1 MQYSFL
7 GFSTLKMRELNLD
20 VKDMIILR
28 YFVDFKD
35 SGKMLFEIVN
45 GRKYYWINYK
55 TMEEEMP
62 HLELGKKAI
71 MKRMHKLRD
80 MGILDHYTKKEGGT
94 FSYFA
99 LGVKYFDLITKTSLI
114 KNEFDNKEE
123 KAEEE
128 NLKKKESIGQ
138 RGEIVEIDKI
148 DNESKEPV
156 INYVQ
161 PDPKKEEGLSSMID
175 KGCLSKSTA
184 KINLLNDFSAKEI
197 DNNIKKAADEIIEYL
212 NSKINA
218 KYNPSSYRNIK
229 LIKSRLKEGYSISDF
244 KEVIDKK
251 AEAWLGTEFEQYLT
265 PQTLFGAKF
274 EIYLNQKI
282 LPKAVKNKISYEA
295 PKLRFNNFKSREYDY
310 DALERKLLG
319 WN

>member
-35 SGKMLFEIVN
+35 SGKMLYEIVN
-45 GRKYYWINYK
+45 GRKYYWINYR

-99 LGVKYFDLITKTSLI
+99 LGPKYYELINKVNNYEKT
-114 KNEFDNKEE
+114 KEE
-123 KAEEE
+123 KLKEKQLKELNEIKTDCTDKQGVIKYSQAINEEE
-128 NLKKKESIGQ
+128 KGVSL
-138 RGEIVEIDKI
+138 KI
-148 DNESKEPV
+148 DRAYLQKYP
-156 INYVQ
+156 
-161 PDPKKEEGLSSMID
+161 
-175 KGCLSKSTA
+175 T
-184 KINLLNDFSAKEI
+184 KINKLNNSSTKEI
-197 DNNIKKAADEIIEYL
+197 NINIKKAVEEIIEYL
-212 NSKINA
+212 NSKINT
-218 KYNPSSYRNIK
+218 KYNSASYNTIK
-229 LIKSRLKEGYSISDF
+229 LISLRLKEGYSINDF
-244 KEVIDKK
+244 KAVIDKK
-251 AEAWLGTEFEQYLT
+251 TNSWLGTEFEQYLT
-265 PQTLFGAKF
+265 PQTLFGSKF
-274 EIYLNQKI
+274 EKYLNQKI
-282 LPKAVKNKISYEA
+282 INKNKKTKGSYEI
-295 PKLRFNNFKSREYDY
+295 PKLRFNNFTSREYDY
-310 DALERKLLG
+310 DELEKKLLG

>member
-35 SGKMLFEIVN
+35 SGKMLYEIVN
-45 GRKYYWINYK
+45 GRKYYWINYR

-99 LGVKYFDLITKTSLI
+99 LGPKYYELINKVNNYEKT
-114 KNEFDNKEE
+114 KEE
-123 KAEEE
+123 KLKEKQLKELNEMKTDCTDKQGVIKYSQAINEEE
-128 NLKKKESIGQ
+128 KGVSL
-138 RGEIVEIDKI
+138 KI
-148 DNESKEPV
+148 DRVYLQK
-156 INYVQ
+156 Y
-161 PDPKKEEGLSSMID
+161 L
-175 KGCLSKSTA
+175 T
-184 KINLLNDFSAKEI
+184 KINKLNNSSTKEI
-197 DNNIKKAADEIIEYL
+197 NINIKKAADEIIEYL

-319 WN
+319 WD